1 MQVFALVLA
10 LLVLSCRNPLDRV
23 PLVVGSCG
31 SESEQEDQ
39 EQEEEDDE
47 DEDEDEDTEPQ
58 DESWDSGWSWGEED
72 DTGD

>member
-10 LLVLSCRNPLDRV
+10 LLVMSCRNPLDRV

-47 DEDEDEDTEPQ
+47 DEDEDTEPQ